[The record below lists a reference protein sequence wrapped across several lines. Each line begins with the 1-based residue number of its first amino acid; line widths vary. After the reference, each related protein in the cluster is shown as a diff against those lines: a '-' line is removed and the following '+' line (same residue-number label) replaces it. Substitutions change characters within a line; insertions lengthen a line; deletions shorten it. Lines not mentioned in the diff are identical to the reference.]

1 MGGQERFSHTM
12 KEFFVNCAWTASP
25 NNSYAC
31 APPVNM
37 TPVSADN
44 FDIRHW
50 TGQGEDTT
58 IPAPYSPFVTLSI
71 FQFVY
76 VRFIISLFHSEIHI
90 FQFFLAILAST
101 LPVPSGIFMPVFVLG
116 AAFGRLVGEGVFTL
130 YPDGYESGDVM
141 FFIRP
146 GVYAVVGAAAFCG
159 AVTHTVSVAVI
170 VFEITGQLCH
180 LLPVMVS

>member
-1 MGGQERFSHTM
+1 M
-12 KEFFVNCAWTASP
+12 KEFFVNCAWTAAE
-25 NNSYAC
+25 NNTYSC
-31 APPVNM
+31 RNM
-37 TPVSADN
+37 TVDN
-44 FDIRHW
+44 FDLNHW
-50 TGQGEDTT
+50 TGG
-58 IPAPYSPFVTLSI
+58 PNHFYSPFMTLAI
-71 FQFVY
+71 FQTVY
-76 VRFIISLFHSEIHI
+76 VSYYMALFSAPSPNV
-90 FQFFLAILAST
+90 QFFLSILAST

-130 YPDGYESGDVM
+130 YPDGYLSGDIM

-180 LLPVMVS
+180 LLPVMVGALSRLSNLKNTTFRLLS